1 MLGIDAEVNQ
11 VPIIGTVRFTRK
23 RIAAAVPEHMRRLE
37 DGKFRWPTMQ
47 DGVMRSTQNC
57 AGTMSSRSP
66 VSSPMR
72 CSGREALVGIRVA
85 IILEQASNA

>member
-66 VSSPMR
+66 VSPAVLAR
-72 CSGREALVGIRVA
+72 ADEVI
-85 IILEQASNA
+85 E